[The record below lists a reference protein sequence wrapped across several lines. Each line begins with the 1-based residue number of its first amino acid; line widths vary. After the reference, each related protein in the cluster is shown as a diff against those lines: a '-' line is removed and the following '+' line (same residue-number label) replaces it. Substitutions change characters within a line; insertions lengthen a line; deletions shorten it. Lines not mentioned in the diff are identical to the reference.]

1 MKGDFTRFTHDPSKH
16 YSGVLEQQ
24 GRVALEAD
32 RNEAFEIQA
41 YLEQTAKRNIIGL
54 SGVPINNSGF
64 TIGITPDTSDLTIAP
79 GRIYVDGILVELE
92 ESDDEI
98 TYTKQPDYPDPPALL
113 PPVAG
118 RTDLVY
124 LDVWQRHVTAVEDP
138 DIREVALPVP
148 DTTTRLQTL
157 GQVKVLPDVGNSGCD
172 APIPGWDSLIKP
184 SGGRLTTEVDV
195 QPAAE
200 NPCDTTLNGGYRGL
214 ENRLYRVEI
223 HTGSD
228 TGTPT
233 FKWSRDNGSVVFA
246 IEEISQNE
254 DNKVKLKRLGRDQ
267 VLTLHVG
274 DWVEVLGDE
283 TETNGQ
289 HGTLARIVE
298 NGIDEVER
306 GLTLSKDVSIH
317 AGEGHPKVRRWDQQS
332 DAVTVTTNPGS
343 DPITLEEGIAVRF
356 SGDDFRAGDYWT
368 FAARAATGTT
378 GTLEI
383 LTSAPPQGTQ
393 HHYCRLA
400 LVTWSRKGPG
410 KLVGIVRDC
419 RKLFPPLTELRSLYY
434 VGGDGQEA
442 MPGEFLPK
450 SLQVRVANGR
460 WPVQGAQIRFVTA
473 SGTANGTL
481 HANGESGGTVTIQT
495 GSSGLAEC
503 TWQLDMATHSQQ
515 VEAHL
520 LDDSGNLI
528 QPPVR
533 FTANLSVA
541 GQVAYTPPNDCPPL
555 AGTATVEQALN
566 ALCKPDSGGGCS
578 VTVGQD
584 GQYKSLTE
592 ALDALKGQD
601 DICITLLPGDHK
613 PPAAGTI
620 DNHRHVEL
628 IGCTP
633 GSRIVLD
640 RPLHFELL
648 ASCTLRD
655 LEIKVGLD
663 QPVAQPLVFDR
674 CDEVKLESCYLSGFI
689 PREEDLLLR
698 ITGAGRI
705 RLEYNQIEAL
715 LPELEQ
721 GSLRSPLVVFQG
733 VDREMASGVAR
744 EIAKLFD
751 EASYQGRFD
760 RSIFEQRALR
770 VAEDLCNRD
779 PGERSDLARKIRD
792 QASSPRLVVDIEERE
807 SYERFAQALE
817 LDTQLKVTL
826 LQDRLLRCLIRIR
839 DAASPVSPC
848 TAVVIEAAHS
858 TDKGAQTILADT
870 SLESN
875 DIVGAVSFYGV
886 PGETELAGNVLDTK
900 ALTELGKKIRRAESP
915 KITISEAFGTLHVLN
930 NKLTRLVVAKDMI
943 IELRRKAFSQSSEQ
957 IVGVY
962 GRSFIT
968 NNVFAGESNVLLAYH
983 HSLNSNAFNSGAREN
998 TNAAHKVIGDSV
1010 ILLGNYAPATGIEL
1024 INISRV
1030 NQKSANLTLA
1040 ITDL

>member
-54 SGVPINNSGF
+54 SGVPIKNSGF

-92 ESDDEI
+92 ESDNEI

-200 NPCDTTLNGGYRGL
+200 NPCDTALNGGYRGL

-228 TGTPT
+228 SGTPT

-306 GLTLSKDVSIH
+306 VLTLSKDVFIH

-368 FAARAATGTT
+368 FAARATTGTT
-378 GTLEI
+378 GNVEI
-383 LTSAPPQGTQ
+383 LTSAPPQGTE

-613 PPAAGTI
+613 PPDAGTI

-633 GSRIVLD
+633 GGRMVLD
-640 RPLHFELL
+640 RPLHFESL

-655 LEIKVGLD
+655 LEIKAGLEKPVGE
-663 QPVAQPLVFDR
+663 PLVFR
-674 CDEVKLESCYLSGFI
+674 QCDEVVLESCYLSGVI
-689 PREEDLLLR
+689 PAEDVLLR
-698 ITGAGRI
+698 IVGGDRI
-705 RLEYNQIEAL
+705 QLRYNQIEAL
-715 LPELEQ
+715 PPELN
-721 GSLRSPLVVFQG
+721 SASMISPFQVLQG
-733 VDREMASGVAR
+733 VDGVIAELFNEAQYQAEGKQFDRRTFESKALEVAR
-744 EIAKLFD
+744 HLSDDDI
-751 EASYQGRFD
+751 
-760 RSIFEQRALR
+760 QRR
-770 VAEDLCNRD
+770 I
-779 PGERSDLARKIRD
+779 ERAQRTRAQVPVSTNLHLK
-792 QASSPRLVVDIEERE
+792 ERE
-807 SYERFAQALE
+807 SYERFAQGLE
-817 LDTQLKVTL
+817 LDTHLNEGL
-826 LQDRLLRCLIRIR
+826 LQDRLLRYLIGIR
-839 DAASPVSPC
+839 DAASPLSPC

-858 TDKGAQTILADT
+858 TDKGAQTILADA

-886 PGETELAGNVLDTK
+886 PGETRLEPQALGILGRLIKRNDDT
-900 ALTELGKKIRRAESP
+900 ALTILGA
-915 KITISEAFGTLHVLN
+915 AGTLHVLN
-930 NKLTRLVVAKDMI
+930 NKLTRLVVAEALVSHLQRMS
-943 IELRRKAFSQSSEQ
+943 EVEQGEQ
-957 IVGVY
+957 IEGVY
-962 GRSFIT
+962 GKSFIT
-968 NNVFAGESNVLLAYH
+968 NNVIAGEGNLLLAYH
-983 HSLNSNAFNSGAREN
+983 QSLNSNVFSSDLGGDDKRV
-998 TNAAHKVIGDSV
+998 AHKVIGNSV
-1010 ILLGNYAPATGIEL
+1010 ILVSNFAPNP
-1024 INISRV
+1024 NITLFNVSRDSV
-1030 NQKSANLTLA
+1030 RSANLTLT
-1040 ITDL
+1040 ITNL